1 MRILILKLILVLLF
15 LICSQQTVVACTCTG
30 LPSVCDA
37 YSSAKSIFVGTVTKV
52 VNVNNLKSEWV
63 ETLSNGEKKRQIVS
77 GWRHSISVEKTYKGT
92 PQRQIVLA
100 AENNSCSGKF
110 EVGSKLLLYAYFD
123 KEINAWRIGSCGRSS
138 VIEGGE
144 QDLLFLE
151 GLPKTLNR
159 TLISGELSRYE
170 DTPENGFEKTQNFAN
185 AKLTITS
192 KSKTYN
198 LTTDQNGIYQIYDLP
213 IDTYKITPEIPKG
226 LKIRFPMYYGF
237 GGFLEDI
244 LNESNSVIVD
254 LKENR
259 CVGVSFLFNTDN
271 KISGKVLDVNG
282 KPMKDVCL
290 ELVPIV
296 KDPSSYFRVFDCTE
310 EDGSYLL
317 KDMPAGK
324 YRIVANDDGNISSS
338 EPFPPLYYPNT
349 FNKEKADI
357 ITMGEGDFKGNYN
370 ITVPS
375 QSETVTVQ
383 GKLLFSDGKPV
394 IDEFVEFASDV
405 ETKGVERKSNS
416 KTDEQGNF
424 SVKVLKGQK
433 GKLYGGMYIYGQYK
447 NCPLFTKLRDNKTLA
462 FNYFS
467 IATPRIEIYA
477 INNIQ
482 DVVLKF
488 PLPSCQKSE

>member
-1 MRILILKLILVLLF
+1 MKKLTLLLTTIFFLFISLQQSILA
-15 LICSQQTVVACTCTG
+15 CSCAG
-30 LPSVCDA
+30 YPSVCDA
-37 YSSAKSIFVGTVTKV
+37 YGSAEAIYVGTVTKV
-52 VNVNNLKSEWV
+52 VDVKELKTEWV
-63 ETLSNGEKKRQIVS
+63 ETLSNGKKKRIIAE
-77 GWRHSISVEKTYKGT
+77 GWKHYIKVEKTYKGT
-92 PQRQIVLA
+92 PQSEIILA
-100 AENNSCSGKF
+100 AENSSCSGKF
-110 EVGSKLLLYAYFD
+110 EVGTRLLLYAYFD
-123 KEINAWRIGSCGRSS
+123 KEIDAWRIGACGRSS
-138 VIEGGE
+138 SLDGAKE
-144 QDLLFLE
+144 DLLFLN

-170 DTPENGFEKTQNFAN
+170 DTPEKGFERTQTFAN
-185 AKLTITS
+185 AKLTISS

-213 IDTYKITPEIPKG
+213 IDTYTITPEIPKG
-226 LKIRFPMYYGF
+226 LKIRFPMYFGF

-244 LNESNSVIVD
+244 LNESNSVMVD

-259 CVGVSFLFNTDN
+259 CVGISFLFNTDN
-271 KISGKVLDVNG
+271 KISGKVFDVNG
-282 KPMKDVCL
+282 NPMKDVCL

-296 KDPSSYFRVFDCTE
+296 KNPSSYFRVFDCTE

-324 YRIVANDDGNISSS
+324 YRIIANDDGNISSS

-357 ITMGEGDFKGNYN
+357 ITMGEGEFKENYN

-375 QSETVTVQ
+375 QSETIAVQ

-405 ETKGVERKSNS
+405 ETKGIERKSNS
-416 KTDEQGNF
+416 KTDNQGNF

-447 NCPLFTKLRDNKTLA
+447 NCPLFDKLRDNKSLA
-462 FNYFS
+462 FNSFS
-467 IATPRIEIYA
+467 MATPRIEINA
-477 INNIQ
+477 VKNIQ
-482 DVVLKF
+482 DIVLKF
-488 PLPSCQKSE
+488 PFPSCQKSK